1 MLLVTESLNTQ
12 NYENKTTTEIRQTRG
27 DKLLH
32 CDVQPNRHHNKP
44 DSQIH
49 IAKGKGTARK
59 TLSVPAQL
67 AHLKNYPWKQGKR
80 FHGAHFINPLKIS
93 DYGNER
99 NQRSNQ

>member
-1 MLLVTESLNTQ
+1 MNNAWGYCYTPQTFESISAAKKTAREMIDN
-12 NYENKTTTEIRQTRG
+12 ENKTTTEIRQTRG

-59 TLSVPAQL
+59 TLSVPAQ
-67 AHLKNYPWKQGKR
+67 
-80 FHGAHFINPLKIS
+80 
-93 DYGNER
+93 
-99 NQRSNQ
+99 